1 MIPCFCNNRE
11 VFKRERKQNEQIKSH
26 YKHNLYLM
34 KKSLI
39 LRIAFL
45 GLFLAGLGLYGNSGQ
60 LIAQS
65 GLDGSLFDEP
75 QVTFVSKQIA
85 SERIDNSIVLLKILL
100 ENLTHGSPE
109 YKEIFAKYTYSVSV
123 QNFFINGQTIP
134 QAIV

>member
-1 MIPCFCNNRE
+1 
-11 VFKRERKQNEQIKSH
+11 
-26 YKHNLYLM
+26 M

-65 GLDGSLFDEP
+65 GLDNSLFDEP

-109 YKEIFAKYTYSVSV
+109 YNEIFAKYTYSVSV

-134 QAIV
+134 QAIVEGLKLIVTDEFNLPKPTPPVLKQQMVDLLKA